1 MVVINLNKC
10 KKTLLRSDDLISH
23 MENRGIK
30 FDVMSQEDA
39 LNFLKRNNNYFKLT
53 SYRKNFP
60 KYQEGAS
67 VGKYIDLDFAY
78 LVDLSTIDMHFR
90 SFLLKMTL
98 DIEHYVKIN
107 LLQSIEENKK
117 EDGYKIVDAFIASKG
132 NDRENPIIRDIRKQ
146 YMNPYC
152 GELLDKYG
160 VSYES
165 ESISD
170 FPVWAF
176 IEVMPFGRLREFYE
190 FYHTYYNIKDR
201 VNAGFL
207 LRSVNQLRNA
217 VAHNNCIINNLYPL
231 SPKSVRKISTDNRV
245 SNFLTETGVNPTMKK
260 TKMQNPR
267 INQIVTTLY
276 LFDNVV
282 TSDRIKKYKYE
293 ELNKLVTERMVYH
306 REYYQGNPTIKT
318 AFEFL
323 EKISNHLYGE
333 H

>member
-1 MVVINLNKC
+1 VIILNDYRKP
-10 KKTLLRSDDLISH
+10 LLKSDDLINH
-23 MENRGIK
+23 MENRGIH

-39 LNFLKRNNNYFKLT
+39 LSFLKKNNNYFKLT

-60 KYQEGAS
+60 KYQEGTS

-98 DIEHYVKIN
+98 DIEHYIKIN
-107 LLQSIEENKK
+107 LLQSIEENKE
-117 EDGYKIVDAFIASKG
+117 EDGYKIVDAYIASKEDG
-132 NDRENPIIRDIRKQ
+132 IENPVIRDIRKQ

-160 VSYES
+160 INNKSKV
-165 ESISD
+165 ISN

-176 IEVMPFGRLREFYE
+176 IEVIPFGRLREFYE
-190 FYHTYYNIKDR
+190 FYHTYYIIKDR

-231 SPKSVRKISTDNRV
+231 SPKSVRRISTDNRV
-245 SNFLTETGVNPTMKK
+245 SNFLTEAGINSTMKR
-260 TKMQNPR
+260 TKMKNPR
-267 INQIVTTLY
+267 INQIVTTFY

-306 REYYQGNPTIKT
+306 REYYHGNPTIKT

-323 EKISNHLYGE
+323 EKISNHLYGK